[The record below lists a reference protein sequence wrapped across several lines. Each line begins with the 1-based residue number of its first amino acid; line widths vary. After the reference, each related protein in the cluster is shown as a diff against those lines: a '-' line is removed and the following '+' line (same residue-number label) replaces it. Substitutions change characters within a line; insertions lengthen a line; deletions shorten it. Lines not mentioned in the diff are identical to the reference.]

1 MEYQKIIFQI
11 FFQGVQKYQSA
22 QNYRNITVN
31 ELKRKT
37 KTFLFFNFKMKQ
49 KLTMF
54 SARKFHRNSPFV

>member
-11 FFQGVQKYQSA
+11 FFQGVQNYQSA

-54 SARKFHRNSPFV
+54 AARKFHRNSPFV